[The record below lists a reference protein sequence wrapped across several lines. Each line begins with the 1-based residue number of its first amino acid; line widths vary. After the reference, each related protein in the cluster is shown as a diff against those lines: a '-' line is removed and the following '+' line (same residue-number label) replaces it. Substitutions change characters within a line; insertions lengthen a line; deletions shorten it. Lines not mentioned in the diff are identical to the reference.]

1 MARKS
6 RKNMPVAVAEP
17 TDNLTAKAVL
27 SMDKE
32 AKPYQVGIY
41 ARLSFESE
49 ANKERDT
56 VDTQIA
62 YIREFINSQ
71 DDMVEVEVYADISVT
86 GTTFERPEFDRMIQD
101 IRAGRINT
109 VITRD
114 LSRLGRNYVEAGNYI
129 ERVFPF
135 LDVRYIA
142 ITDDFDTARPGT
154 DLSVPLKN
162 IVNEYYSKDLSKKVE
177 TGKHSIWAQGGFS
190 EGTPPYGYYRATD
203 GSRKLLIDEEVSD
216 NVVRIFNMFLDG
228 KGYAGIAKTLQYEGI
243 LSPPKYRFY
252 KSGKIELAE
261 KAREWHYSH
270 VKEILQG
277 EYYIG
282 NIVHGKQRKAL
293 DTGRKNVKT
302 DASTWQRIENVHEPI
317 IDKDTF
323 YKTRERMEHIK
334 KKHLEASK
342 PKADV
347 PNKPDN
353 ILVYKTKCACCGGS
367 VLIGRHME
375 CIFPVL
381 QVRYISVNDNYDSA
395 NSFGSTGGMSVALKN
410 LVNALYCKD
419 ASKKV
424 RAAKAVLAKQGKYI
438 AAFAPFG
445 YQKSEDDKHM
455 LVPDP
460 VTAPVVQLI
469 FELAIKGMKYTEIAN
484 YLNNN
489 GYDSIFEYYQKI
501 GVKRCYE
508 RDIGEHMWSASTVM
522 EILYNE
528 VYIGSVINNKTADNI
543 DTGHQVV
550 QRDKEDWI
558 IVENCHEPLV
568 SVEDFKLAH
577 KMIARREVTKRKPN
591 GKWRKSYIRCG
602 ICGKGLYKYGNKSSY
617 RCHNGH
623 VSRIRGEE
631 LEATL
636 LDIARNMALAQLQEF
651 ELKTDGGNCP
661 DNLER
666 EIESLKKSKAHYA
679 KLKFEIYDDYT
690 KTNITRD
697 QMAKKTAE
705 VKQKIAEIESLITEK
720 QETLDMQKD
729 LFLDAKQEQ
738 LTKLSKLDEF
748 DEEVIRYLIDYV
760 LVYDNEHIE
769 IRWNFDDFQAG

>member
-1 MARKS
+1 MMCNVISVFLMAFVVFYMSYSNRFFLRRRTKELGVYALLGYRK
-6 RKNMPVAVAEP
+6 
-17 TDNLTAKAVL
+17 TTVL
-27 SMDKE
+27 SLLTTE
-32 AKPYQVGIY
+32 NLLVCFGAFIVGILLGSFFHKGIVFGITKLLD
-41 ARLSFESE
+41 LSINNSKIPFFNVNAISKTACFIFAIVIVLMLSNSRFLFKTSLMGLVRFEKSAERKMKFHAVPAIVGFCCIILGYVLALDILRGDKSVWFSIGYTPIAMLTLVLVVVGTILFISSFLPFVVHISKNNKRKFYTETKIITSPNFIYRMRSNSKTLIMLTLLSAATLTVSSVMALSLYYPIAAVSRMAPSEIECRIENESE
-49 ANKERDT
+49 IDAIK
-56 VDTQIA
+56 QIVNEHSSKNDVSFLQTNIYKVTSTSEQVPLEYSA
-62 YIREFINSQ
+62 GSSKGDSDNEKILRNAGFECISYSNYMALLEAQWKKGALEQIGELHDSECILVKYQPASDN
-71 DDMVEVEVYADISVT
+71 DETGNVYPLLIGNEEISVT
-86 GTTFERPEFDRMIQD
+86 VIATTLDNPISFANSIGTLIVSDDLYDAIAEEISPETEVLS
-101 IRAGRINT
+101 INGQS
-109 VITRD
+109 IKDNEALFLD
-114 LSRLGRNYVEAGNYI
+114 LSE
-129 ERVFPF
+129 
-135 LDVRYIA
+135 
-142 ITDDFDTARPGT
+142 
-154 DLSVPLKN
+154 
-162 IVNEYYSKDLSKKVE
+162 
-177 TGKHSIWAQGGFS
+177 
-190 EGTPPYGYYRATD
+190 
-203 GSRKLLIDEEVSD
+203 
-216 NVVRIFNMFLDG
+216 
-228 KGYAGIAKTLQYEGI
+228 
-243 LSPPKYRFY
+243 
-252 KSGKIELAE
+252 
-261 KAREWHYSH
+261 
-270 VKEILQG
+270 
-277 EYYIG
+277 
-282 NIVHGKQRKAL
+282 
-293 DTGRKNVKT
+293 
-302 DASTWQRIENVHEPI
+302 
-317 IDKDTF
+317 
-323 YKTRERMEHIK
+323 
-334 KKHLEASK
+334 
-342 PKADV
+342 
-347 PNKPDN
+347 
-353 ILVYKTKCACCGGS
+353 
-367 VLIGRHME
+367 
-375 CIFPVL
+375 
-381 QVRYISVNDNYDSA
+381 
-395 NSFGSTGGMSVALKN
+395 
-410 LVNALYCKD
+410 
-419 ASKKV
+419 
-424 RAAKAVLAKQGKYI
+424 
-438 AAFAPFG
+438 
-445 YQKSEDDKHM
+445 
-455 LVPDP
+455 
-460 VTAPVVQLI
+460 
-469 FELAIKGMKYTEIAN
+469 
-484 YLNNN
+484 YLNDINS
-489 GYDSIFEYYQKI
+489 G
-501 GVKRCYE
+501 